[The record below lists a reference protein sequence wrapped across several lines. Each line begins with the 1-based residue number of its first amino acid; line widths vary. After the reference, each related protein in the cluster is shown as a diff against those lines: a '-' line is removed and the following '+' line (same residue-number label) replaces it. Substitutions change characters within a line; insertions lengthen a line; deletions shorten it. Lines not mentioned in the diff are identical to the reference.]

1 MIMNPLH
8 HKAPFTGIGILTAA
22 WLAGCS
28 PAINAETPSETPRSQ
43 AAEPLEDTQAAKHD
57 ASSGATDALQ
67 TETAEDSK
75 TREITYELSADGPA
89 ISTHCKNA
97 HVTVSILKDGK
108 PSRAFESDVDL
119 MGNNESATC
128 IMLSDLNF
136 DGIQDVLVPTSI
148 GMHNAYYRAWL
159 WHKASGAFEE
169 IPGFSKLGAPIPH
182 PETQSLEFTTH
193 ISAAEYETAEYRLED
208 KVPAFWRSLH
218 FVHDPDSGEVTRTS
232 RIKQDGQILEK
243 ISKIPVKD
251 LETRGLDSFQKE
263 DAE

>member
-1 MIMNPLH
+1 MNPIRH
-8 HKAPFTGIGILTAA
+8 IAFIASAGILTAA

-43 AAEPLEDTQAAKHD
+43 AEPQENTQATTHD
-57 ASSGATDALQ
+57 APSGAADAVQ
-67 TETAEDSK
+67 ADPSEESK
-75 TREITYELSADGPA
+75 AREITYELSADGPA
-89 ISTHCKNA
+89 ISTYCKDA

-119 MGNNESATC
+119 MGNNESSTC

-159 WHKASGAFEE
+159 WHKATGTFEE
-169 IPGFSKLGAPIPH
+169 IPDFSKLGAPLRH
-182 PETQSLEFTTH
+182 PETQSLEFSTH
-193 ISAAEYETAEYRLED
+193 ISAAEYETAEYRLD
-208 KVPAFWRSLH
+208 GKVPVFWRSLH
-218 FVHDPDSGEVTRTS
+218 FVHDPASGEVTRTS

-243 ISKIPVKD
+243 TSRLPVKD
-251 LETRGLDSFQKE
+251 LEARGLDTFQKE